1 MKELS
6 KRMERLETRMLP
18 PAAPEHWCEIFY
30 HNPKHP
36 QSAEEVE
43 RERAAIARADA
54 CNDDLVHIIIVEFVS
69 PPAEFQRLRAE
80 TDEEM
85 RRYRERQ
92 SDTTA

>member
-18 PAAPEHWCEIFY
+18 PAEVEHWCEVFY
-30 HNPKHP
+30 HNPQHP

-54 CNDDLVHIIIVEFVS
+54 CKDDLVHVITVDIVS
-69 PPAEFQRLRAE
+69 PPAEFERLSVEAA
-80 TDEEM
+80 EEM

>member
-6 KRMERLETRMLP
+6 KRMERLEKQN
-18 PAAPEHWCEIFY
+18 AEGSVPEHWCEVFI
-30 HNPKHP
+30 HDPEHP

-43 RERAAIARADA
+43 RERAAHARADA
-54 CNDDLVHIIIVEFVS
+54 CNDDLVHIITQVIVR
-69 PPAEFQRLRAE
+69 PPAEFERLRAE
-80 TDEEM
+80 TEEEM